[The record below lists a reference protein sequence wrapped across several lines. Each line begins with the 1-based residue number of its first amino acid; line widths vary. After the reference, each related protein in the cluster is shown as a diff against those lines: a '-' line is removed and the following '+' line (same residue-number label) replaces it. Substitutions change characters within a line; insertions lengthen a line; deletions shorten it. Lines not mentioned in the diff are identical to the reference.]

1 MHSYRKPK
9 LPIDMEYAL
18 SSTGNGDGLAIMNK
32 VVMFTPVM
40 VVVLTMMNQMV
51 MFTLVMVMV
60 LTMMNQMVMLAP
72 EMMMVLAMMNQMM
85 MLKLVMVTA
94 MMIKMVMFTLVMVM
108 VLHHHQ
114 GEHHHLIHNCDG
126 AHNDESDGD
135 VHTGDGNYE
144 IHKSKNTSKEGPSST
159 YECNPDELVYHAT
172 KMLQI
177 KKTMTETMMSNI
189 EKAQQKDKFYY
200 DQKHSRVISV

>member
-18 SSTGNGDGLAIMNK
+18 SSTGNGDGLAMMNK

-60 LTMMNQMVMLAP
+60 LIMMNQMVMLAP

-85 MLKLVMVTA
+85 MLK
-94 MMIKMVMFTLVMVM
+94 LVMVM

-159 YECNPDELVYHAT
+159 YEWNPDELVHHAT

>member
-18 SSTGNGDGLAIMNK
+18 SSTGNGDGLAMMNK

-60 LTMMNQMVMLAP
+60 LIMMNQ
-72 EMMMVLAMMNQMM
+72 M

-159 YECNPDELVYHAT
+159 YEWNPDELVHHAT

-189 EKAQQKDKFYY
+189 EKAQQKDMFYY